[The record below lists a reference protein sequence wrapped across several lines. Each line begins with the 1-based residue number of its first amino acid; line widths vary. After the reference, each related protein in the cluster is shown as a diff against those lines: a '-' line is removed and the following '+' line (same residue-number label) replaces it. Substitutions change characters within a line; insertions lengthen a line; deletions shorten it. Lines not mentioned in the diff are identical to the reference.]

1 MYYCKDNNVNYYKEV
16 KHSQLE
22 LYQNHR
28 NCKKYKKIDYWEISM
43 EMFSYLFSTFLL
55 ALFLIVG
62 YLYLTKQETILSNQM
77 RYVFSTNFQFYAT
90 KYPTYMVKSQKAF
103 LKKEEIARIDK
114 ILTKNSRRDSSS
126 KESITKGDDNNHV
139 RTIVVKKGDTLYT
152 LAEKAYGNASY
163 YRLIFDANP
172 KVLKSKK
179 DLHTGQV
186 LRIPF

>member
-1 MYYCKDNNVNYYKEV
+1 MYYCKDNNLNYYKEV
-16 KHSQLE
+16 RNSQLE
-22 LYQNHR
+22 LYQNH
-28 NCKKYKKIDYWEISM
+28 KYKKIDYWQISM
-43 EMFSYLFSTFLL
+43 EILSCLFSTLLL

-62 YLYLTKQETILSNQM
+62 YLYLTKQNSILSNQM
-77 RYVFSTNFQFYAT
+77 RYIFSTNSQLYAT
-90 KYPTYMVKSQKAF
+90 QYPSYMVKSQKTF

-114 ILTKNSRRDSSS
+114 ILTHNIRRDNSS
-126 KESITKGDDNNHV
+126 KESITKSVDAHHI

-179 DLHTGQV
+179 DLHIGQV

>member
-16 KHSQLE
+16 RHLQLE
-22 LYQNHR
+22 VYQN
-28 NCKKYKKIDYWEISM
+28 YKKIDYWQISM
-43 EMFSYLFSTFLL
+43 EMLSYLFSTLLL

-62 YLYLTKQETILSNQM
+62 YLYLTKQNSILSNQM
-77 RYVFSTNFQFYAT
+77 RYVFSTNSQFYVT
-90 KYPTYMVKSQKAF
+90 KYPTYMVKSQKTF

-114 ILTKNSRRDSSS
+114 ILTNNNRRDSSIN
-126 KESITKGDDNNHV
+126 ESINKSVYVHHV

-179 DLHTGQV
+179 DLHIGQV